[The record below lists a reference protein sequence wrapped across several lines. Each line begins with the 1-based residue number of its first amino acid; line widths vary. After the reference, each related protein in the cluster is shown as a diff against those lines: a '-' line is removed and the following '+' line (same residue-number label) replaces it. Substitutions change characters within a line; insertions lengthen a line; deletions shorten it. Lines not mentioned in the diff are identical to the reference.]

1 MNIPETAATDLPE
14 VADVL
19 LATSA
24 AETPTP
30 NLILTEEAAA
40 GAGEGDET
48 ELVEQTPLFTSVANT
63 SAINLVI
70 IPRHN
75 TWVQVYVDYELAFEG
90 RMLTGNAYDYSAN
103 ALIEINTGNAGS
115 LQIYFNDQDIGPIGL
130 IGQVAA
136 LVFTEN
142 GLVQPTPTA
151 TPTVTKTPQATPSPT
166 PTQTPTN
173 DEAN

>member
-1 MNIPETAATDLPE
+1 
-14 VADVL
+14 
-19 LATSA
+19 
-24 AETPTP
+24 
-30 NLILTEEAAA
+30 
-40 GAGEGDET
+40 
-48 ELVEQTPLFTSVANT
+48 
-63 SAINLVI
+63 
-70 IPRHN
+70 
-75 TWVQVYVDYELAFEG
+75 
-90 RMLTGNAYDYSAN
+90 MLTGNAYDYSAN

-130 IGQVAA
+130 IGQVAD